1 MKLNKVVALTGGIG
15 SGKSYALSVLS
26 DAGYPTLS
34 SDEIVKELYETNA
47 VKKKLKK
54 LFPFA
59 VSGKKELVLDKSVI
73 ASTVFKD
80 QKLHQKLTKTITPL
94 VLKQIK
100 KRTKGMIGL
109 VFVEVPLLFEC
120 NYQKHFDAVMVI
132 MRDKNTRISSVMARN
147 NMTEEQ
153 VLERINK
160 QVDYDNLDL
169 SECLVIENDGD
180 LSFLKSK
187 VLQIAY
193 ELDI

>member
-34 SDEIVKELYETNA
+34 SDEIVKELYQTNA
-47 VKKKLKK
+47 VKKKLKR
-54 LFPFA
+54 LFHLA
-59 VSGKKELVLDKSVI
+59 VTGKKELVLDKSII
-73 ASTVFKD
+73 ANTVFKD

-94 VLKQIK
+94 VLKEIK

-120 NYQKHFDAVMVI
+120 KFQKYFDAVMVI

-147 NMTEEQ
+147 NMTEDQ
-153 VLERINK
+153 VLERMNK

-169 SECLVIENDGD
+169 SECLVIENNGD
-180 LSFLKSK
+180 LSFFKGK

>member
-15 SGKSYALSVLS
+15 SGKSYALSVLN

-34 SDEIVKELYETNA
+34 SDEIVKELYETHA

-54 LFPFA
+54 LFPLA
-59 VSGKKELVLDKSVI
+59 VSGKKELVLDKSII
-73 ASTVFKD
+73 ANTVFKD

-94 VLKQIK
+94 VLKEIK
-100 KRTKGMIGL
+100 KRTKAMVGL

-120 NYQKHFDAVMVI
+120 KYQKYFDAVMVI
-132 MRDKNTRISSVMARN
+132 MRDKNTRIASVMARN
-147 NMTEEQ
+147 NMTEDQ
-153 VLERINK
+153 VLERMNK

-169 SECLVIENDGD
+169 SECLVVENNGD
-180 LSFLKSK
+180 LSFLKGK

>member
-15 SGKSYALSVLS
+15 SGKSYALSVLN

-34 SDEIVKELYETNA
+34 SDEIVKELYQTNA
-47 VKKKLKK
+47 VKKKLKR
-54 LFPFA
+54 LFPNA
-59 VSGKKELVLDKSVI
+59 VSGKKQLVLDKSVI
-73 ASTVFKD
+73 ANTVFKD

-94 VLKQIK
+94 VLKEIK
-100 KRTKGMIGL
+100 KRTKDMVGL

-120 NYQKHFDAVMVI
+120 KYQKYFDAVMVI
-132 MRDKNTRISSVMARN
+132 MRDKNTRIASVMARN

-153 VLERINK
+153 VLERMNK

-169 SECLVIENDGD
+169 SECLVVENDGD
-180 LSFLKSK
+180 LSFLKGK

>member
-15 SGKSYALSVLS
+15 SGKSYALSVLN

-34 SDEIVKELYETNA
+34 SDEIVKELYQTNA
-47 VKKKLKK
+47 VKKKLKR
-54 LFPFA
+54 LFPNA
-59 VSGKKELVLDKSVI
+59 VSGKKQLVLDKSVI
-73 ASTVFKD
+73 ANTVFKD

-94 VLKQIK
+94 VLKEIK
-100 KRTKGMIGL
+100 KRTKDMVGL

-120 NYQKHFDAVMVI
+120 KYQKYFDAVMVI
-132 MRDKNTRISSVMARN
+132 MRDKNTRVASVMARN

-153 VLERINK
+153 VLERMNK

-169 SECLVIENDGD
+169 SECLVVENDGD
-180 LSFLKSK
+180 LSFLKGK

>member
-1 MKLNKVVALTGGIG
+1 MKNNKVVALTGGIG
-15 SGKSYALSVLS
+15 SGKSYALSVLES
-26 DAGYPTLS
+26 AGYPCLS
-34 SDEIVKELYETNA
+34 SDKIVSELYEMDS

-54 LFPFA
+54 LFPLA
-59 VSGKKELVLDKSVI
+59 VSKDLVLDKSVI

-80 QKLHQKLTKTITPL
+80 EKLHQKLTKTITPL
-94 VLKQIK
+94 VLKEIK
-100 KRTKGMIGL
+100 KRTKSMVGL

-120 NYQKHFDAVMVI
+120 KYQKHFDAVMVV

-160 QVDYDNLDL
+160 QVDYDTLDL
-169 SECLVIENDGD
+169 SECLVVENDGD

-193 ELDI
+193 ELNI

>member
-15 SGKSYALSVLS
+15 SGKSYALSVLN

-34 SDEIVKELYETNA
+34 SDEIVKELYQTNA
-47 VKKKLKK
+47 VKKKLKR
-54 LFPFA
+54 LFPNA
-59 VSGKKELVLDKSVI
+59 VSGKKQLVLDKSVI
-73 ASTVFKD
+73 ANTVFKD

-94 VLKQIK
+94 VLKEIK
-100 KRTKGMIGL
+100 KRTKDMVGL

-120 NYQKHFDAVMVI
+120 KYQKYFDAVMVI
-132 MRDKNTRISSVMARN
+132 MRDKNTRIASVMARS

-153 VLERINK
+153 VLERMNK

-169 SECLVIENDGD
+169 SECLVVENDGD
-180 LSFLKSK
+180 LSFLKGK

>member
-15 SGKSYALSVLS
+15 SGKSYALSVLN

-47 VKKKLKK
+47 VKKKLKR
-54 LFPFA
+54 LFPNA
-59 VSGKKELVLDKSVI
+59 VSGKKQLVLDKSVI
-73 ASTVFKD
+73 ANTVFKD

-94 VLKQIK
+94 VLKEIK
-100 KRTKGMIGL
+100 KRTKDMVGL

-120 NYQKHFDAVMVI
+120 KYQKYFDAVMVI
-132 MRDKNTRISSVMARN
+132 MRDKNTRIASVMARN

-153 VLERINK
+153 VLERMNK

-169 SECLVIENDGD
+169 SECLVVENDGD
-180 LSFLKSK
+180 LSFLKGK

>member
-26 DAGYPTLS
+26 DAGYPILS
-34 SDEIVKELYETNA
+34 SDEIVKELYEIHA
-47 VKKKLKK
+47 VKKKLKR
-54 LFPFA
+54 LFPLA
-59 VSGKKELVLDKSVI
+59 VSGKKDLVVDKSII

-80 QKLHQKLTKTITPL
+80 EKLHQKLTNTITPL

-100 KRTKGMIGL
+100 KRTKKMVGL

-120 NYQKHFDAVMVI
+120 KYQKHFDAVMVI
-132 MRDKNTRISSVMARN
+132 MRDKKSRIESVMKRN